1 VGSFTESITIG
12 RPIGEVFSVLTEVE
26 RTGTWFPGN
35 VEEHWTSP
43 PPHGV
48 GSTRRAIVTM
58 MGRRSE
64 NDAVVVAHDPP
75 NLAAMQ
81 GLSPRAPFLAT
92 LRFASEDGGTRVDV
106 SIELPISGWMRMF
119 DPLVT
124 RWYQG
129 QWRLGLANL
138 KAMLEAGATPGPA

>member
-1 VGSFTESITIG
+1 MGSFTESTTIG
-12 RPIGEVFSVLTEVE
+12 RPIADVFSVLTDVE

-43 PPHGV
+43 APHGV

-58 MGRRSE
+58 MGRRTE

-75 NLAAMQ
+75 HLAAMQ
-81 GLSPRAPFLAT
+81 GLSPQAPFLAT
-92 LRFASEDGGTRVDV
+92 LRFASVNGGTRVDV
-106 SIELPISGWMRMF
+106 SIELPIRGPMRVL
-119 DPLVT
+119 DPVVT

-129 QWRLGLANL
+129 QWRRGLANL